1 MGKEWVFQEEGHVC
15 NGSEEKSCNGKK
27 ERSSYLDLG
36 WEPVE
41 GLESSKAEADNGDR
55 NQIKGCLFFIFLVLS
70 CKSCL
75 YVFEI
80 NSLLLHLLLFSPS
93 LKAVFLPCL

>member
-41 GLESSKAEADNGDR
+41 GLESSKAEAEMETETR
-55 NQIKGCLFFIFLVLS
+55 SKVACMSIFRIFILVLVS
-70 CKSCL
+70 
-75 YVFEI
+75 
-80 NSLLLHLLLFSPS
+80 
-93 LKAVFLPCL
+93 